1 MKTRSFKKRVI
12 TLLLVLCMVLT
23 LVPVTAFADSD
34 TVINEAIVYY
44 EINELKSGEAPKST
58 NPQIYEDGYTV
69 EYEFLQELKENEDG
83 TQSVVAYWYSDESRY
98 GAGDAKIATLEYG
111 KQYNYGFVLKAADG
125 YTFADMSE
133 LSFFNNGKMMWDT
146 SSLSLSA
153 DRKYITANSLAT
165 LKMTTL
171 TGLNLFAYKLY
182 YKAGEEPKAVADID
196 PSLDKDF
203 YGYEIYDEYWEQ
215 MESDGNGGIVPV
227 KYWHSNFSELYKVPE
242 DKRITTFEAGK
253 TYMYSLQLKAINGRA
268 FSNDCTV
275 VLNEERINQNLIQ
288 VSGLDTRNMFIPA
301 IKTIKP
307 SADEVKTIETVDI
320 NNAKTDYTY
329 GENPVASA
337 ALSEEDSKKI
347 TIAYECWKTYTYDES
362 TSLTKE
368 AYWYSKE
375 KYYMPNDLRFS
386 EFEKGKDYTY
396 KIYLKAKDGYL
407 FADRVKI
414 TINGEELPFGTFTT
428 STYNGQGC
436 VISGM
441 GVHPADTVEKIY
453 IEDATVKFKAGDKPV
468 FTAKTG
474 ENQPYYIEHERWD
487 TDGKGITSSEY
498 WNGRLDGNLID
509 TFESG
514 KTYSYGIYIK
524 LTEEGYKQGWKF
536 DENTK
541 LSINGQDIDLNDDY
555 VNVSLDTIWI
565 SNVFT
570 FTPTA
575 VGDPKLGD
583 VNADGVIDSRDA
595 VEILR
600 YDAKMVTFDDAEY
613 KRANV
618 NYDNTV
624 NSTDAVLILQYD
636 AKIIDKFS
644 PTRPM

>member
-12 TLLLVLCMVLT
+12 TLLLALCMVFT
-23 LVPVTAFADSD
+23 LAPVTAFADSD

-44 EINELKSGEAPKST
+44 EINELKTGEAPKST

-98 GAGDAKIATLEYG
+98 GAGDAKITTLEYG
-111 KQYNYGFVLKAADG
+111 KQYNYGLVLKAADG
-125 YTFADMSE
+125 YAFAKMSE
-133 LSFFNNGKMMWDT
+133 LSFYNDGKRMWDT
-146 SSLSLSA
+146 SSLTLSA
-153 DRKYITANSLAT
+153 DHKYITVNPLAA

-171 TGLNLFAYKLY
+171 TDLNLFAFKLY
-182 YKAGEEPKAVADID
+182 YKAGEEPRETADID

-203 YGYEIYDEYWEQ
+203 YGYEVYDEYWEE
-215 MESDGNGGIVPV
+215 MESDGNGGVVPV
-227 KYWHSNFSELYKVPE
+227 KFWHSNFSELYKVPE

-320 NNAKTDYTY
+320 NNAKTNYTY

-347 TIAYECWKTYTYDES
+347 TIAYECWKNSEYDGS
-362 TSLTKE
+362 GSLTKE

-375 KYYMPNDLRFS
+375 KYYMPDDLRFS

-407 FADRVKI
+407 FADRVNI
-414 TINGEELPFGTFTT
+414 TINGEELPFGTFAT
-428 STYNGQGC
+428 STYNGQAC

-441 GVHPADTVEKIY
+441 GVHPGDPIEKVC
-453 IEDATVKFKAGDKPV
+453 IEGATVKFKAGDKPV

-474 ENQPYYIEHERWD
+474 ENQPYYIDTERWD

-498 WNGRLDGNLID
+498 WNDRLEGKLID

-514 KTYSYGIYIK
+514 KTYSYGIYIR
-524 LTEEGYKQGWKF
+524 LTEEGYNQGWQF

-541 LSINGQDIDLNDDY
+541 LTINGQDIDLKNDY
-555 VNVSLDTIWI
+555 VNVSLEAIWI
-565 SNVFT
+565 SNLFT

>member
-1 MKTRSFKKRVI
+1 MKTKSFQKRVI
-12 TLLLVLCMVLT
+12 AILSALCMVFT
-23 LVPVTAFADSD
+23 LAPVTAFADSD

-44 EINELKSGEAPKST
+44 EINELKTGEAPKST
-58 NPQIYEDGYTV
+58 NPQIYEDGYAV

-98 GAGDAKIATLEYG
+98 GAGDAKITTLEYG
-111 KQYNYGFVLKAADG
+111 KQYNYGLVLKAADG
-125 YTFADMSE
+125 YAFAEMSE
-133 LSFFNNGKMMWDT
+133 FSFYNDGKRMWDT
-146 SSLSLSA
+146 SSLTLSA
-153 DRKYITANSLAT
+153 DRKYITVNPLAA

-171 TGLNLFAYKLY
+171 TDLNLFAFKLY
-182 YKAGEEPKAVADID
+182 YKAGEEPRETADID

-203 YGYEIYDEYWEQ
+203 YGYEVYDEYWEE
-215 MESDGNGGIVPV
+215 MESDGNGGVVPV
-227 KYWHSNFSELYKVPE
+227 KFWHSNFSELYNVPE

-275 VLNEERINQNLIQ
+275 VLNEERISQNLIQ
-288 VSGLDTRNMFIPA
+288 VNRLDTRSMFIPA

-307 SADEVKTIETVDI
+307 SADEIKTIDTVDI
-320 NNAKTDYTY
+320 NAKTDYTY

-337 ALSEEDSKKI
+337 TLSEEDSKKI

-362 TSLTKE
+362 ASLTKE

-407 FADRVKI
+407 FAGRVNI
-414 TINGEELPFGTFTT
+414 TINGEKLPFGGYAN

-441 GVHPADTVEKIY
+441 GVHPADPVEKIY
-453 IEDATVKFKAGDKPV
+453 IEDATIKFKAGDKPV

-474 ENQPYYIEHERWD
+474 ENQPYFIDHERWD

-498 WNGRLDGNLID
+498 WNDRLDGNLID

-555 VNVSLDTIWI
+555 VNLSLDTIWI

-575 VGDPKLGD
+575 TGDPKLGD
-583 VNADGVIDSRDA
+583 VNADGIIDSRDA
-595 VEILR
+595 IEILR
-600 YDAKMVTFDDAEY
+600 YDAKVVTFDDAKY

-624 NSTDAVLILQYD
+624 NSSDAVLILQYD

-644 PTRPM
+644 PNRPM